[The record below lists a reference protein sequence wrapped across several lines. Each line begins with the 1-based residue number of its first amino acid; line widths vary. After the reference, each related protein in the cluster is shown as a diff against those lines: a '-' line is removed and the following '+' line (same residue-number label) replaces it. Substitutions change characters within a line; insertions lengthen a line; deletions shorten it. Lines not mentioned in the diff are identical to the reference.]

1 VSVARAADATT
12 TIATGKIA
20 STGTG
25 DSIMTGLGTAAT
37 SSAVTN
43 IGTFTTEN
51 FATSV
56 KSVSNPS
63 ITLETTNTAGTGVV
77 SVVSGVGAKA
87 SGTTV
92 TINNKDTVAA
102 ITTLGKGT
110 AAAQKITV
118 NANDQVKVLTENTT
132 LIKP

>member
-1 VSVARAADATT
+1 
-12 TIATGKIA
+12 
-20 STGTG
+20 
-25 DSIMTGLGTAAT
+25 MTGLGTAAT
-37 SSAVTN
+37 SPAVTN

-56 KSVSNPS
+56 QSISNPS
-63 ITLETTNTAGTGVV
+63 IILETTSTAGTGVV
-77 SVVSGVGAKA
+77 SVVNGVGAKA

-102 ITTLGKGT
+102 ITALGKGT